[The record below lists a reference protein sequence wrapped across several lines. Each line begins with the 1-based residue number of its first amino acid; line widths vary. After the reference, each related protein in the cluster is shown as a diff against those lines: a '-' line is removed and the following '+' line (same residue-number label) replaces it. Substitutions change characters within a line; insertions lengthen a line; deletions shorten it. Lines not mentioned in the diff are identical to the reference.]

1 MNVLS
6 VQQHPGVVERVWDTA
21 RGEWAIFVSY
31 QDVDTAWVRYGEADV
46 TEARQ
51 VPVDQLLSSEHPSA
65 GQLAE
70 ARPGT
75 FELRAGV
82 AGSDEP
88 TITWWFVPGRRPENR
103 GVEAYHISRT
113 WVGAGLADWAR
124 VLWDGQE
131 IAYTDRNARRS

>member
-6 VQQHPGVVERVWDTA
+6 VQQRPGVVERVWDTA
-21 RGEWAIFVSY
+21 RVEWAIFVAY
-31 QDVDTAWVRYGEADV
+31 KDVDTAWVRYGDADV
-46 TEARQ
+46 TEARE

-70 ARPGT
+70 AQPGT
-75 FELRAGV
+75 FELHVGV

-88 TITWWFVPGRRPENR
+88 TSTCWFVPGREERNR
-103 GVEAYHISRT
+103 RAEAYHITRT

-124 VLWDGQE
+124 VTWQGEQ
-131 IAYTDRNARRS
+131 IAHTCR